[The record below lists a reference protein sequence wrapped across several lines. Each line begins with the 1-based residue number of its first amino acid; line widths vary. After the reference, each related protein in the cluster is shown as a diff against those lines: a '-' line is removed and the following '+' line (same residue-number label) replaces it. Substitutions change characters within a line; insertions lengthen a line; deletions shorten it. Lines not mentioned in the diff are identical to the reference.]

1 MSRAIRIQRPKPNV
15 HDLTDIVMRLGVGVA
30 LEPETRHRVFESL
43 AQAYDKYQQRQR
55 IPNFHGLR
63 DYYSFAKNLGG
74 CEQLTP
80 RSVQFAFARN
90 FSGGEE
96 TENERHILFWQFLS
110 GIFEEMEWNIDTVE
124 NANKIDVAEC
134 IHANLCDC
142 NARHLLVIG
151 NTDIAI
157 DILEYGFVLYYL
169 FLKKWSAFIFVFYFS
184 YSPKSNY
191 LFFTSYFFPADI
203 VSASMVSI
211 LWLSTVASSRL
222 TRAATMGIV
231 SSTKSSFASSRGVR

>member
-169 FLKKWSAFIFVFYFS
+169 FSKEMERLHILFSISVTLQKAITYFLPHTFFLQIS
-184 YSPKSNY
+184 SPPRWFRSSGY
-191 LFFTSYFFPADI
+191 L
-203 VSASMVSI
+203 
-211 LWLSTVASSRL
+211 R
-222 TRAATMGIV
+222 
-231 SSTKSSFASSRGVR
+231 